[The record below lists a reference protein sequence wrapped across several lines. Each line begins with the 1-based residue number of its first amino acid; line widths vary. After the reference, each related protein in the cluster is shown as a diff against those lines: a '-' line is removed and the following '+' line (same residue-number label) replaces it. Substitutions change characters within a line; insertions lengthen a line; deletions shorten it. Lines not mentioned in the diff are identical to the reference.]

1 MIQTM
6 SLCHWTLPAAEEK
19 MDPFWTCP
27 LAVFLNRSG
36 QEELHDWGPWGPL
49 LRQHRLYSRSIA
61 SSPTLWDPKTIAKLS
76 DKLPD
81 KTSEYMSDRM
91 PDKMSDRMPDYM

>member
-1 MIQTM
+1 MPD
-6 SLCHWTLPAAEEK
+6 LAAEEK

-36 QEELHDWGPWGPL
+36 QEELHWGPWGPL

-61 SSPTLWDPKTIAKLS
+61 SSPTLDPKTIAKLS